1 VSCVLGTVAKGMRTQ
16 VLLSQLR
23 QRLDGREYEVS
34 LALDDA
40 SNGRVSQA
48 LHFGA
53 RLSERFGRYLDGRNL
68 GAGLLGQ

>member
-1 VSCVLGTVAKGMRTQ
+1 MSCVLGTVAKGMRTQ

-40 SNGRVSQA
+40 IKSRVSGTA
-48 LHFGA
+48 FHGA
-53 RLSERFGRYLDGRNL
+53 RLGEMLGRYLDGRNL